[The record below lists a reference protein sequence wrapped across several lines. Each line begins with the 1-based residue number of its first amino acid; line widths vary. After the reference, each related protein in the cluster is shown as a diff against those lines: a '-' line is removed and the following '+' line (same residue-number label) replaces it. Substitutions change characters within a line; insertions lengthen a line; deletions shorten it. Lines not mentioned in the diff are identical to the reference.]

1 MNSQNQNYGR
11 HPAKLGLFCWKMP
24 TSTAENYLKAILARS
39 GSADGVVP
47 TGAIAKALG
56 VTSGTSTTMVKSL
69 AFQGLL
75 EYHSREGVRLT
86 AEGRKA
92 ALVVVRKHRLVET
105 FLVQVLKMDWAEVDR
120 EAESLEHS
128 ISERVLSLID
138 DYLGH
143 PAVDPHG
150 DLIPRLNSP
159 QFVRSSRQTL
169 ATCAVGKALQ
179 VEHILDQSPAFLT
192 FIQDNGLKP
201 GTRVR
206 LRRRDPTG
214 GVVECQLSGRNCVLG
229 LAEAGK
235 IEVKV
240 VH

>member
-1 MNSQNQNYGR
+1 
-11 HPAKLGLFCWKMP
+11 MP
-24 TSTAENYLKAILARS
+24 TSTAENYLKAILTLS
-39 GSADGVVP
+39 GGTDGAVA
-47 TGAIAKALG
+47 TGAIAETLG
-56 VTSGTSTTMVKSL
+56 VTPGTITTMVKSL
-69 AFQGLL
+69 AAQGLL
-75 EYHSREGVRLT
+75 EYRSREGVRLT

-105 FLVQVLKMDWAEVDR
+105 FLVQVLKMDWAEVDH

-159 QFVRSSRQTL
+159 QFERSSGQTL
-169 ATCAVGKALQ
+169 ATCAVGKTLRI
-179 VEHILDQSPAFLT
+179 ERILDQSPGFLT

-201 GTRVR
+201 GAKTKVR
-206 LRRRDPTG
+206 KRDRAG
-214 GVVECQLSGRNCVLG
+214 GVVECELSDRTCVLG

-235 IEVKV
+235 VEVKV
-240 VH
+240 GP

>member
-1 MNSQNQNYGR
+1 
-11 HPAKLGLFCWKMP
+11 MP

-39 GSADGVVP
+39 AGADGVVA

-56 VTSGTSTTMVKSL
+56 VTSGTITTMVKSL
-69 AFQGLL
+69 AAQGLL

-86 AEGRKA
+86 PEGRKA

-105 FLVQVLKMDWAEVDR
+105 FLVQVLEMDWAEVDQ

-159 QFVRSSRQTL
+159 QFERSRGQTL
-169 ATCAVGKALQ
+169 ATCAVGKPLR
-179 VEHILDQSPAFLT
+179 VEHILDQSPGFLT

-206 LRRRDPTG
+206 LRKRDKVG
-214 GVVECQLSGRNCVLG
+214 GVVECELSDRVCVLG
-229 LAEAGK
+229 LAAAGK
-235 IEVKV
+235 VEVKV
-240 VH
+240 GS

>member
-1 MNSQNQNYGR
+1 MC
-11 HPAKLGLFCWKMP
+11 CWKMP
-24 TSTAENYLKAILARS
+24 TSTAENYLKAILAKS
-39 GSADGVVP
+39 GSTDGVVP

-69 AFQGLL
+69 AAQGLL

-150 DLIPRLNSP
+150 DLIPRLNSA

-169 ATCAVGKALQ
+169 ATCAVGKALR
-179 VEHILDQSPAFLT
+179 VEHILDQSSAFLT

-201 GTRVR
+201 GAKLR
-206 LRRRDPTG
+206 LRKRDQVG
-214 GVVECQLSGRNCVLG
+214 GAVECELSGRICVLG
-229 LAEAGK
+229 LAAAGK
-235 IEVKV
+235 VEVTNV
-240 VH
+240 P